1 MHNPPRNPRKACCW
15 KACVCWMNPI
25 AIPKKTSWKPRIL
38 VSKTTKPEVRESQP
52 VNPPTIKT
60 ASVLTISDSS
70 SIGQRKDISG
80 PAIVRELEAA
90 GFKVLHSS
98 VLPDEKD
105 SISAR
110 LLECSEVTRLVIT
123 TGGTGIA
130 PRDVTPEATLAVIE
144 RRIVGIEEKM
154 RIDGVKKTPF
164 AALSRGVCGVR
175 GKALLLNLP
184 GSPSAA
190 VESLQAVIGIL
201 PHALEL
207 LDGKTEH

>member
-1 MHNPPRNPRKACCW
+1 M
-15 KACVCWMNPI
+15 
-25 AIPKKTSWKPRIL
+25 
-38 VSKTTKPEVRESQP
+38 
-52 VNPPTIKT
+52 NPPTVKT

-80 PAIVRELEAA
+80 PAVVRELEAA

-98 VLPDEKD
+98 VVPDEKD

-110 LLECSEVTRLVIT
+110 LLECSEITRLVIT

-130 PRDVTPEATLAVIE
+130 HRDVTPEATLAVIE
-144 RRIVGIEEKM
+144 RRVAGIEEKM
-154 RIDGVKKTPF
+154 RMEGARKTPF

-175 GKALLLNLP
+175 GKTLLLNLP
-184 GSPSAA
+184 GSPAAA
-190 VESLQAVIGIL
+190 VESLQAVIEIL

>member
-1 MHNPPRNPRKACCW
+1 MSENQ
-15 KACVCWMNPI
+15 
-25 AIPKKTSWKPRIL
+25 
-38 VSKTTKPEVRESQP
+38 VSAPSA
-52 VNPPTIKT
+52 NT
-60 ASVLTISDSS
+60 AAVLTISDSS
-70 SIGQRKDISG
+70 ALGKREDISG
-80 PAIVRELEAA
+80 PAIVRELEATN
-90 GFKVLHSS
+90 FKVIHAS
-98 VLPDEKD
+98 VLPDEVD
-105 SISAR
+105 VISAR
-110 LLECSEVTRLVIT
+110 LIECSERARLVVT

-130 PRDVTPEATLAVIE
+130 ARDVTPEATLAVIE

-154 RIDGVKKTPF
+154 RQEGDKKTPF

-207 LDGKTEH
+207 LDGRTEH